1 MKTRIL
7 LILLAGLLPA
17 ACMQDPFALDNEPQ
31 APTVGYDAESL
42 TRTSVTLTGSLQD
55 ATPVAEYGFELA
67 ETSFSGGDFAVFAN
81 PPKDADNSFSL
92 SVSLKP
98 GAFYVLRA
106 YVSNGALKKYS
117 PEITLKAP
125 ATALATVSEVT
136 FADGLLQAR
145 VLDDGGRPVH
155 EVGFCWG
162 ENPYPS
168 VIRRNRIAATRDA
181 SGSFSLNV
189 MELEM
194 GKTYYIVAYAENSDD
209 AAEAYGY
216 SDNPF
221 RLELTDD
228 IPVPIEDPAFASY
241 LVSKFDRDR
250 DGVLSYRE
258 ISVITTIQ
266 VSTDQIHSLKGIG
279 MMPKLSSLTCT
290 GSSSGSGQLEAL
302 DLSRNGALAILRC
315 GNNRIASLDLSGNP
329 RLTQVAIDGNPLSE
343 LDISRCP
350 DLTTLTALRCAQLA
364 TIYVAPAFT
373 RQTHTGFKLER
384 TTSYAL
390 APAAPI
396 PFPDANLRRY
406 LVEQFDKDGDNQ
418 ISVAESAVIT
428 RIDVCTDHVVSL
440 SGIEFLEKLKELRCC
455 GSESGSG
462 RLESLDVSGNP
473 LLEVLHCY
481 GNPSLAKIWLKTGQ
495 TIGDFL
501 YDSSVSTLNYK

>member
-1 MKTRIL
+1 M
-7 LILLAGLLPA
+7 
-17 ACMQDPFALDNEPQ
+17 
-31 APTVGYDAESL
+31 
-42 TRTSVTLTGSLQD
+42 
-55 ATPVAEYGFELA
+55 
-67 ETSFSGGDFAVFAN
+67 
-81 PPKDADNSFSL
+81 
-92 SVSLKP
+92 
-98 GAFYVLRA
+98 
-106 YVSNGALKKYS
+106 
-117 PEITLKAP
+117 
-125 ATALATVSEVT
+125 
-136 FADGLLQAR
+136 
-145 VLDDGGRPVH
+145 
-155 EVGFCWG
+155 
-162 ENPYPS
+162 
-168 VIRRNRIAATRDA
+168 
-181 SGSFSLNV
+181 
-189 MELEM
+189 
-194 GKTYYIVAYAENSDD
+194 
-209 AAEAYGY
+209 
-216 SDNPF
+216 
-221 RLELTDD
+221 
-228 IPVPIEDPAFASY
+228 
-241 LVSKFDRDR
+241 
-250 DGVLSYRE
+250 
-258 ISVITTIQ
+258 
-266 VSTDQIHSLKGIG
+266 
-279 MMPKLSSLTCT
+279 
-290 GSSSGSGQLEAL
+290 
-302 DLSRNGALAILRC
+302 
-315 GNNRIASLDLSGNP
+315 
-329 RLTQVAIDGNPLSE
+329 AIDGNPLSE

-481 GNPSLAKIWLKTGQ
+481 GNPSLTKIWLKTGQ